1 MVGISRQ
8 AIIITIT
15 IIFRLSNARSNV
27 PPPFPPSDSKILH
40 NLIIVHIASGGDGDD
55 SGDNYVDDGDG
66 DGDVGDCDGDGDVG
80 DCDGV
85 THSRAGLSYLSPI
98 PLQS

>member
-1 MVGISRQ
+1 MVGICRQ
-8 AIIITIT
+8 AIIIIVIIIT
-15 IIFRLSNARSNV
+15 IIIRLSNARSNV

-66 DGDVGDCDGDGDVG
+66 DGDVGDCDG
-80 DCDGV
+80 V
-85 THSRAGLSYLSPI
+85 THSRAGLSYLSPT

>member
-55 SGDNYVDDGDG
+55 YCHSGDSNVDDGDG
-66 DGDVGDCDGDGDVG
+66 DDCDCGGDGDVG
-80 DCDGV
+80 DGV
-85 THSRAGLSYLSPI
+85 THNRAGLSYLSPT

>member
-1 MVGISRQ
+1 MDK
-8 AIIITIT
+8 
-15 IIFRLSNARSNV
+15 V
-27 PPPFPPSDSKILH
+27 PTTH
-40 NLIIVHIASGGDGDD
+40 
-55 SGDNYVDDGDG
+55 VDDGDG
-66 DGDVGDCDGDGDVG
+66 DDCDCGGDGDVG